1 MSGFQAGTAFV
12 EVTASFRGWD
22 TALAAQSRTLGAF
35 GDQVGKQ
42 VGDSI
47 RDGIERGIKEGLG
60 EGFAGAPAE
69 SSRKGR
75 ESGGAFADSFR
86 SQLAAALKA
95 LPKVDLNADAS
106 DVDRKIAAVRAQLQE
121 LSTKRI
127 GIDISDAEARAKL
140 VRLRDE
146 LVKLGNSSPSVQV
159 RADVAK
165 AVLELGAF
173 EALVRKVDGKRI
185 EVKADADTAG
195 ASAKLAALASAAS
208 GSVPSFGLL
217 VTAGLALGPAI
228 IPVAAAATA
237 ALAGLGLAAAG
248 AVAGFGV
255 AFLALKPIVGAV
267 QALGA
272 ADASAA
278 TDAASAATAAKAKAN
293 AIESGNAQVASSETA
308 LGNTRDTV
316 AAAAV
321 NAAQRVGDA
330 QRGLADAETQSAQGI
345 KAALGQVTSAEA
357 SLTNARES
365 AASGAVN
372 AAQRVSDAQ
381 RGLADAHTQAAQGV
395 QTALAQVT
403 SAERTL
409 AQAQQSELA
418 AQQALTDARKSA
430 QQQLQDYQT
439 QLADGALAQ
448 RGALLGIQSAKEN
461 LDKVNASGTSTQLQ
475 RDQAQLAYDQ
485 AVQHNVDLGVQ
496 QARLKASAAAA
507 VKAGVDGSKQVVAA
521 QVSVSQSVQNTVT
534 AEKALAA
541 ARAGVAAAQVKGA
554 EQVAKAQEAITTAQR
569 AQADQARQGAVQIAA
584 AERTLATAREGVVAA
599 QVKGAEQVAKAQEA
613 VATAQRAQVEQARTG
628 AAQILTAQEAITTA
642 QRAQADQARQGAA
655 AIAAAQQ
662 SVANAQRSLAAAY
675 DQTSSAGVSSGN
687 KVKEAFAGL
696 TPVGATFAQF
706 IYGLKDSFRG
716 LSEAAQTGLLPG
728 LQEAIKN
735 LLPAMPGLTK
745 FVGDLAKVMGDL
757 FVQASKALTG
767 PFWTE
772 FFSFIGGSAAGW
784 LKTFAETFGNLIK
797 GAAGLF
803 KALAPVGDLFNDSLL
818 KGSKSFA
825 DWAANLSTNTGFQ
838 KFLAYIKDNTPAVG
852 KLLKDLGLAFDN
864 IIIALA
870 PFGPKI
876 IEGLDKFL
884 LLIANTDPVK
894 LGKAIEGFAGAAVGL
909 KGLSISLGL
918 LDTAF
923 SASTIGK
930 VTTAIFA
937 LGAASAY
944 AYEKWPA
951 FKKVADEAAATLDK
965 LGTDANGAGL
975 GANVFDLAL
984 KRLTATGEDIRNKVL
999 EVSRDM
1005 ARIFGENNDTM
1016 RNKFFEVNDAIRGKV
1031 FEVNDAIRNKFFEV
1045 NDAIYNKI
1053 YAINDAIRGK
1063 VFEVNDA
1070 IRDFLLAR
1078 WADISRNATDW
1089 WNGIVGSIS
1098 RIWDGFLDWLH
1109 GKLVGLQDFLSGTW
1123 ATISRNA
1130 TDWWNGIT
1138 AGISGIWDGFTRWI
1152 GEKVGGL
1159 GTFLSGAW
1167 SDIRR
1172 NASDWW
1178 DAIVGVIS
1186 NAWETALGNVRGTL
1200 GLLQIQLGFAWGQI
1214 QTGVREAWQGIVDS
1228 LGAIWGRIGDTIKG
1242 PLNTVLGFIQDHFI
1256 TPLQTLLD
1264 SLQVKITLPTIPQ
1277 FAAGGLASI
1286 PTGAARHAAG
1296 GPVGGWSPHDR
1307 ADNIPAWLTANEFV
1321 LPVAA
1326 TRAIRAD
1333 GGDAMLER
1341 LRTWDTAGAHADGG
1355 PVRGYA
1361 DGGSVWDAIRT
1372 GIGVAARST
1381 PIGSAIS
1388 TASDIGSFASDPTGK
1403 FKELV
1408 GQLLGG
1414 IGSGVFPEVAKGAL
1428 TKFGDGLGEKVKSL
1442 LAALAPPAIA
1452 GSQQADGTLVQGV
1465 PSSAS
1470 AAAAV
1475 AYALSQVGTAG
1486 WYRRCLAFVNA
1497 AWGHQV
1503 PWMGTPMASDSWA
1516 AAPNKHYDT
1525 NPPAGAALYYTT
1537 GSPAGHVDLSLGGNS
1552 IASTDLPD
1560 RDRVGVV
1567 GFNTPMGQWGANYL
1581 GWAMPGYGFGGVVKP
1596 ILLDQGNVVKPLLAD
1611 NGTILSPGLNL
1622 LQNNTGGLEPL
1633 VRADQIR
1640 DSDISQATIMRIAAA
1655 MADVTVRTSVTA
1667 STFDHAMGALL

>member
-12 EVTASFRGWD
+12 EVAASFRGWD

-47 RDGIERGIKEGLG
+47 RDGIKRGIKDGVG
-60 EGFAGAPAE
+60 DGFAGVATE
-69 SSRKGR
+69 SASKGR
-75 ESGGAFADSFR
+75 ESGDAFAGEFDR
-86 SQLAAALKA
+86 QVQTKIRAALAAI
-95 LPKVDLNADAS
+95 PKVDITADSTEAQ
-106 DVDRKIAAVRAQLQE
+106 RKIQE
-121 LSTKRI
+121 LRARLLELSGQRI
-127 GIDISDAEARAKL
+127 GIDISESDAKAKIASIREDL
-140 VRLRDE
+140 VR
-146 LVKLGNSSPSVQV
+146 LGNSSPSVQV
-159 RADVAK
+159 RMDAAK
-165 AVLELGAF
+165 AVLELA
-173 EALVRKVDGKRI
+173 ALQAEIKKVDGKRVNI
-185 EVKADADTAG
+185 DADADTAG
-195 ASAKLAALASAAS
+195 ATSKLAALGAAAS

-217 VTAGLALGPAI
+217 ATAGLALGPAI
-228 IPVAAAATA
+228 IPVAAAAVPAITA
-237 ALAGLGLAAAG
+237 IGTAAAG
-248 AVAGFGV
+248 VGAGLGV
-255 AFLALKPIVGAV
+255 AFLALKPIIGAV

-278 TDAASAATAAKAKAN
+278 TDAASAASAAKAKAN

-308 LGNTRDTV
+308 LGNARASAASAAINSAERVKNAETALGNTRETV

-321 NAAQRVGDA
+321 NAAQRVG
-330 QRGLADAETQSAQGI
+330 
-345 KAALGQVTSAEA
+345 
-357 SLTNARES
+357 
-365 AASGAVN
+365 
-372 AAQRVSDAQ
+372 DAQ

-409 AQAQQSELA
+409 AQAQQSELT

-448 RGALLGIQSAKEN
+448 RGALLSIQSAKLN
-461 LDKVNASGTSTQLQ
+461 LDKVNANDTSTQLQ

-485 AVQHNVDLGVQ
+485 AVQHNTDLGVQ
-496 QARLKASAAAA
+496 QARLKASATDAA
-507 VKAGVDGSKQVVAA
+507 KAGVDGSRQVVAA
-521 QVSVSQSVQNTVT
+521 QTAVSQAAQNIATS
-534 AEKALAA
+534 EKALAT
-541 ARAGVAAAQVKGA
+541 ARA
-554 EQVAKAQEAITTAQR
+554 
-569 AQADQARQGAVQIAA
+569 
-584 AERTLATAREGVVAA
+584 GVVAA
-599 QVKGAEQVAKAQEA
+599 QVKGAEQIAKAQEAVSTAQRAQAEQARQSAVQIATSERALATAREGVVTAQVRGAEQVAKAQEA
-613 VATAQRAQVEQARTG
+613 LATAQRAQSEQQRTG
-628 AAQILTAQEAITTA
+628 AAQIVAAQDAITMA
-642 QRAQADQARQGAA
+642 QRAQADQARQSAGS
-655 AIAAAQQ
+655 IAAAQK
-662 SVANAQRSLAAAY
+662 SVADAQQALADAY
-675 DQTSSAGVSSGN
+675 AKTTEAGVSSAA
-687 KVKEAFAGL
+687 KLEKAFGDLSPA
-696 TPVGATFAQF
+696 GATFAKF
-706 IYGLKDSFRG
+706 IYGLKDSFKG

-728 LQEAIKN
+728 LQTAIQN

-745 FVGDLAKVMGDL
+745 FVGELAKVMGDL

-767 PFWTE
+767 PFWTQ
-772 FFSFIGGSAAGW
+772 FFDFLGGNAAGW
-784 LKTFAETFGNLIK
+784 LKTFGETFGNLVK

-803 KALAPVGDLFNDSLL
+803 QALAPVGDLFNDSLL

-838 KFLAYIKDNTPAVG
+838 KFLSYIKDNTPAVG

-951 FKKVADEAAATLDK
+951 FKKVADEAGTTLNN
-965 LGTDANGAGL
+965 LGTDANGKGL
-975 GANVFDLAL
+975 GSNVFDLAL
-984 KRLTATGEDIRNKVL
+984 SRLTDTGELIRNKVF
-999 EVSRDM
+999 EVSRDIARIWGENNDKM
-1005 ARIFGENNDTM
+1005 RDKTIEIGRDIARIFGENNDGM
-1016 RNKFFEVNDAIRGKV
+1016 RTKVFEVNDAIRGKV
-1031 FEVNDAIRNKFFEV
+1031 FEVNDAIR
-1045 NDAIYNKI
+1045 
-1053 YAINDAIRGK
+1053 G
-1063 VFEVNDA
+1063 
-1070 IRDFLLAR
+1070 FLLAR
-1078 WADISRNATDW
+1078 WADISNNATAW
-1089 WNGIVGSIS
+1089 WNGIAGSIS

-1123 ATISRNA
+1123 ATISSNA
-1130 TDWWNGIT
+1130 TAWWKGIT
-1138 AGISGIWDGFTRWI
+1138 DAISGIWDGFTRWLRT
-1152 GEKVGGL
+1152 GVDGL
-1159 GTFLSGAW
+1159 GTYLSGAW
-1167 SDIRR
+1167 SGISR
-1172 NASDWW
+1172 NATEWW
-1178 DAIVGVIS
+1178 STITGTIS
-1186 NAWETALGNVRGTL
+1186 KAWDEILGNVKGTL
-1200 GLLQIQLGFAWGQI
+1200 GLLQIQLGFAWAEI
-1214 QTGVREAWQGIVDS
+1214 QTGVSTAWQGMVDS
-1228 LGAIWGRIGDTIKG
+1228 VVRIWDTITDKIKG
-1242 PLNTVLGFIQDHFI
+1242 PLRTVLNFINDNLI
-1256 TPLQTLLD
+1256 NPLNTLLGT
-1264 SLQVKITLPTIPQ
+1264 VGIPSGSFQ
-1277 FAAGGLASI
+1277 IERIVVGFADGGLVGAPRYAAGG
-1286 PTGAARHAAG
+1286 GV
-1296 GPVGGWSPHDR
+1296 VGGWSPHAR
-1307 ADNIPAWLTANEFV
+1307 ADNIPAWLTAEEFI

-1341 LRTWDTAGAHADGG
+1341 LRTWDTAGRHADGG

-1388 TASDIGSFASDPTGK
+1388 TASDIGSFASDPVGK

-1414 IGSGVFPEVAKGAL
+1414 IGSGVFQEIAKGAL
-1428 TKFGDGLGEKVKSL
+1428 TKFGDGLGAKVQSL
-1442 LAALAPPAIA
+1442 LTAVTPGGGGGTLGSAVNVGAGQVSVGGRLLDATTAGIYERASAILGGLSLMQGSWSTSVAASFGPA
-1452 GSQQADGTLVQGV
+1452 GSTHAGSGAMDVW
-1465 PSSAS
+1465 PSNGDWRR
-1470 AAAAV
+1470 AV
-1475 AYALSQVGTAG
+1475 DVI
-1486 WYRRCLAFVNA
+1486 R
-1497 AWGHQV
+1497 
-1503 PWMGTPMASDSWA
+1503 
-1516 AAPNKHYDT
+1516 
-1525 NPPAGAALYYTT
+1525 
-1537 GSPAGHVDLSLGGNS
+1537 SLGGIAWHRTPDQGPWVEHIHS
-1552 IASTDLPD
+1552 ITPGIPGLSESAQAQVGNFNAGLNGLVSNGPD
-1560 RDRVGVV
+1560 
-1567 GFNTPMGQWGANYL
+1567 NN
-1581 GWAMPGYGFGGVVKP
+1581 GYGYGG
-1596 ILLDQGNVVKPLLAD
+1596 VVKPLLAD

-1633 VRADQIR
+1633 VRADMIR

-1655 MADVTVRTSVTA
+1655 MGGVTVRSSVTA